1 MFYRNMP
8 AIHAMT
14 FDLDD
19 TLYDNWPVIQH
30 LDTEITRW
38 MHEQHPVTAS
48 QSPDWWAQVKQQV
61 VSEHPM
67 LQHDVSQW
75 RLQQIARGLAL
86 LGYEPEQALSDAQ
99 VAMEHV
105 HYLRN
110 LVTVPEETHR
120 VLGQLAQH
128 IPLVAI
134 TNGNVDAEK
143 IGLMP
148 YFSAVFRA
156 GPDGRAK
163 PYGDLF
169 EKAAALLPCERQH
182 ILHVGDHPVTDVLGA
197 KQHGFQACWFN
208 DRFANAKDCR
218 RLTVLPD
225 MEIQTLAPL
234 LTLIEESN

>member
-8 AIHAMT
+8 AIQAMT

-30 LDTEITRW
+30 LDSEITKW
-38 MHEQHPVTAS
+38 MYERHPVTATKS
-48 QSPDWWAQVKQQV
+48 LQWWADVKQKVLIEQ
-61 VSEHPM
+61 PM
-67 LQHDVSQW
+67 LRHDVSQW
-75 RLQQIARGLAL
+75 RLQQIAQGLGL
-86 LGYEPEQALSDAQ
+86 LGYEPEQALTAAQ
-99 VAMEHV
+99 AAMEQV

-110 LVTVPEETHR
+110 LVTVPQETHR
-120 VLGQLAQH
+120 VLAQLAQH

-143 IGLMP
+143 IGLSQ
-148 YFSAVFRA
+148 YFTAVFRA

-169 EKAAALLPCERQH
+169 EKAAAVLPCERAH
-182 ILHVGDHPVTDVLGA
+182 ILHVGDHPVTDVFGA

-208 DRFANAKDCR
+208 DRFDNAKQCQ

-234 LTLIEESN
+234 LTLIGDGV

>member
-8 AIHAMT
+8 TIQAMT

-19 TLYDNWPVIQH
+19 TLYDNWPVIRH
-30 LDTEITRW
+30 LDAEITQW
-38 MHEQHPVTAS
+38 IHERHPVTATKPA
-48 QSPDWWAQVKQQV
+48 QWWAQVKQQV
-61 VSEHPM
+61 LEADPM
-67 LQHDVSQW
+67 LAHDVSTW
-75 RLQQIARGLAL
+75 RLQQITQGLVA
-86 LGYEPEQALSDAQ
+86 LGYESELALTSAQA
-99 VAMEHV
+99 AMEQV

-110 LVTVPEETHR
+110 LVTIPDETHR
-120 VLGQLAQH
+120 VLAQLAQH

-143 IGLMP
+143 IGLSQ
-148 YFSAVFRA
+148 YFTAVFRA

-169 EKAAALLPCERQH
+169 EKAASILPCSRH
-182 ILHVGDHPVTDVLGA
+182 SILHVGDHPVTDVLGA

-208 DRFANAKDCR
+208 DRFDNAKDCR

-225 MEIQTLAPL
+225 MEIHTLAPL
-234 LTLIEESN
+234 LELVNRV